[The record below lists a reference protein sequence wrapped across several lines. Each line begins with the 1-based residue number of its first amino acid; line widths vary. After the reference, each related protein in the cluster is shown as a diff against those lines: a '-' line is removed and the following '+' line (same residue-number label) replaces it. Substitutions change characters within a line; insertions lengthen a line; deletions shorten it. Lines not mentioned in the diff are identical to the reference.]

1 MGFESII
8 IWRERDGWS
17 VLSDPSMMS
26 SRNPRAVN
34 AVGRIAGEYV
44 AARTSKSFSR
54 SLTLRFADMVNFTM
68 VSLPHRLLSRVPTR
82 ALPRTGRSR
91 TFLSALFIFEK

>member
-1 MGFESII
+1 M
-8 IWRERDGWS
+8 
-17 VLSDPSMMS
+17 LSDPSMMS
-26 SRNPRAVN
+26 SGNPRAVN

>member
-1 MGFESII
+1 M
-8 IWRERDGWS
+8 
-17 VLSDPSMMS
+17 
-26 SRNPRAVN
+26 N

-91 TFLSALFIFEK
+91 TFTRFIYFRKINLNAHSMTVIPYSRLTGKLLAIDSD

>member
-1 MGFESII
+1 
-8 IWRERDGWS
+8 
-17 VLSDPSMMS
+17 
-26 SRNPRAVN
+26 
-34 AVGRIAGEYV
+34 
-44 AARTSKSFSR
+44 
-54 SLTLRFADMVNFTM
+54 LRFADMVNFTM